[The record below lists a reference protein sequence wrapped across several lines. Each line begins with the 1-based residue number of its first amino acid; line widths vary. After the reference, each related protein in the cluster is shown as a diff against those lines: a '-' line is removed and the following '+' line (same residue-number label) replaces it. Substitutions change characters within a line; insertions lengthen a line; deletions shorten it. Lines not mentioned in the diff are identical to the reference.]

1 MQLFRTKKNMQR
13 EKTTC
18 LSQHKA
24 TLMLFRSCS
33 LETLDP
39 RDFETSAR
47 PSTRSKHR
55 AQHAK
60 QQTST
65 TKNNAPI
72 KKGLKREPGSVL
84 GTQTQETLR
93 TELSLNRYIYREICI
108 ITHKDYMLDIF

>member
-13 EKTTC
+13 EKTTS

-65 TKNNAPI
+65 TKNNEPI
-72 KKGLKREPGSVL
+72 KKGLKKRTRFGSRNANAGNAQN
-84 GTQTQETLR
+84 GTIVE
-93 TELSLNRYIYREICI
+93 
-108 ITHKDYMLDIF
+108 